1 MQSLRGRVR
10 DSVIKY
16 RSIDGMNYFNPNPF
30 TPSFG
35 NLMLKRLIAVPFL
48 VATLGLA
55 GCATQPAGKALSPQ
69 AEQSAQKPKRQANA
83 AELAAV
89 TAVMKAGAIA
99 PTSVEIKDMWADD
112 SSANIRNY
120 CAQARGNDA
129 AGRMMPWAII
139 TGNIVDDG
147 KVVDANVLSVGRDAK
162 TLCRQMRYPTGAK

>member
-1 MQSLRGRVR
+1 
-10 DSVIKY
+10 
-16 RSIDGMNYFNPNPF
+16 
-30 TPSFG
+30 
-35 NLMLKRLIAVPFL
+35 MLKRLIAVPFL
-48 VATLGLA
+48 AATLGLA
-55 GCATQPAGKALSPQ
+55 ACATQNASKPLSPER
-69 AEQSAQKPKRQANA
+69 EQSAQKPKRQANA
-83 AELAAV
+83 AELSAV
-89 TAVMKAGAIA
+89 TAAMKAGAIA

-162 TLCRQMRYPTGAK
+162 ALCRQMHYPTGAK